1 MSTRSICIIDDDKVY
16 TFGIKKII
24 KNHLPDDTVITYN
37 NGKEALDQLRA
48 IKEQNEELPDVIL
61 LDIDMPKMNGWDF
74 LKEFDAVRNSVDKK
88 IEIFVISSRI
98 EAGKESLYK
107 IDWDDKVSKF
117 VPKPVDANRLKEL
130 LA

>member
-24 KNHLPDDTVITYN
+24 KNLLPGDTVTTYN
-37 NGKEALDQLRA
+37 NGKEALERLQILQKA
-48 IKEQNEELPDVIL
+48 NEPMPDVIL

-98 EAGKESLYK
+98 ESGKESLYQ
-107 IDWDDKVSKF
+107 IEWDRKVSKF

-130 LA
+130 LT